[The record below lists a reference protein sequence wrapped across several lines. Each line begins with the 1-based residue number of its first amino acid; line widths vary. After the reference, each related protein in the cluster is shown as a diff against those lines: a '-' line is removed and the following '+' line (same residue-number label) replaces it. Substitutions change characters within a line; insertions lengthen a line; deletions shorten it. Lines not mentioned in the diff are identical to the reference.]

1 MTVHGACRPGQ
12 DSAGQ
17 KLKLWI
23 PKYPAIKMITT
34 TTPMMVKTFI
44 LLCSCYIIRARD
56 GFAAIQV
63 IVTASA

>member
-1 MTVHGACRPGQ
+1 
-12 DSAGQ
+12 
-17 KLKLWI
+17 
-23 PKYPAIKMITT
+23 MITT